1 MADII
6 EILPD
11 SVANQI
17 AAGEVVQRPASVV
30 KELLENAID
39 AGASKITLHIKDS
52 GRTLIQ
58 VTDNGRG
65 MSEADARMC
74 FERHATSK
82 IKLAEDLFSLNTKGF
97 RGEAL
102 ASIAAVAHI
111 ELKTRLR
118 NNDVGTCVK
127 IEGSS
132 LIAHE
137 PDVCAEGT
145 SISVKNLFYNIPA
158 RRKFLKTDA
167 IELKHI
173 IEEFQRVALVHPSI
187 HFYLFHNEQEIFHL
201 TPGTFRQRIISVFG
215 DKYNERLVPVKE
227 ETSILNIEGFIGKPE
242 FAKKNRGEQYVFVN
256 HRFIRNNYL
265 NHAIQKAYEDLL
277 PAHEFPSY
285 YLHITIAPD
294 KIDININPTKTEIK
308 FDDEKSVYAIVRTAV
323 KQALGKY
330 QISPV
335 LDFERE
341 TGFDL
346 PFDENRV
353 PKQPAIKVN
362 TEYNPFKDK
371 NNSKSAFQTHTER
384 NRNNW
389 EILLTDL
396 RRNASEKTENGTLI
410 PSSEQGNIKE
420 TFSVLQLNQSYIVT
434 TLRSGLILVDQQRAH
449 ERILYEYFL
458 NANSQHSFCCQQL
471 MFPEA
476 IELPAIDATLLN
488 TILPEL
494 NAKGF
499 DISEFGKNTFVIN
512 GLPAEMELSSIQ
524 PFIEKLL
531 EEIKMNSNT
540 DKNNASEKIARTSAK
555 LLCIKRNTSLLTE
568 EMKNLLDKLFA
579 CEQPNYTPSGKTIFV
594 TLSNEE
600 IESKF

>member
-1 MADII
+1 MSDII

-39 AGASKITLHIKDS
+39 AGASKITLNIKDS

-58 VTDNGRG
+58 VIDNGKG

-82 IKLAEDLFSLNTKGF
+82 IKLADDLFSLKTKGF

-118 NNDVGTCVK
+118 NNDIGTRVTM
-127 IEGSS
+127 EGSEP
-132 LIAHE
+132 IAHE
-137 PDVCAEGT
+137 PDACAEGT

-173 IEEFQRVALVHPSI
+173 IEEFQRVALVHPST
-187 HFYLFHNEQEIFHL
+187 HFFFFHNEQEIFHL
-201 TPGTFRQRIISVFG
+201 TAGTFRQRIISVFG

-227 ETSILNIEGFIGKPE
+227 ETSILFIEGFVGKPE
-242 FAKKNRGEQYVFVN
+242 FAKKTRGEQYVFVN
-256 HRFIRNNYL
+256 QRFIRNNYL

-277 PAHEFPSY
+277 PSNEFPSY
-285 YLHITIAPD
+285 FLQITIAPD

-308 FDDEKSVYAIVRTAV
+308 FDDEKSVYAIIRTAV

-346 PFDENRV
+346 PTNENREL
-353 PKQPAIKVN
+353 KQPSIKIN
-362 TEYNPFKDK
+362 PEYNPFKEKSFSK
-371 NNSKSAFQTHTER
+371 NAFQTHTER

-389 EILLTDL
+389 DILLTDL
-396 RRNASEKTENGTLI
+396 KANSSKKIENEVLI
-410 PSSEQGNIKE
+410 PSQEQDRIKE
-420 TFSVLQLNQSYIVT
+420 AFSVLQLNQSYIIT

-458 NANSQHSFCCQQL
+458 NSNTQHSYCCQQL
-471 MFPEA
+471 MFPET
-476 IELPAIDATLLN
+476 IELSAIDATLLKS
-488 TILPEL
+488 ILPEL
-494 NAKGF
+494 NKKGF
-499 DISEFGKNTFVIN
+499 DISEFGNNTYVIN
-512 GLPAEMELSSIQ
+512 GLPSEMELNSIH

-540 DKNNASEKIARTSAK
+540 DRNSASEKIARTSAK
-555 LLCIKRNTSLLTE
+555 VLCIKRNTSLLAE

-600 IESKF
+600 IENKF